1 MVAFLLVRVGKYLD
15 VLSILYCAWYDVD
28 QFDSFVVLGRR
39 AERESKV
46 PANRRCSGLSKKGST
61 GRPGRLS
68 LGLSTKAS
76 LVP

>member
-46 PANRRCSGLSKKGST
+46 PKGK
-61 GRPGRLS
+61 P
-68 LGLSTKAS
+68 
-76 LVP
+76 